1 MIMAFDFRV
10 NFLRLQLAGG
20 QACTLVRDLKLFSVI
35 SRSETAMVREWSVDQ
50 RKFLLKRKLQGATLA
65 VIQQDY
71 AYWWPPHTW
80 HITNAPAPASKST
93 LKRLARRWNAH
104 GTLQDRRKK
113 RKAGREGAE
122 TVCTPAN
129 VNMVSDC

>member
-10 NFLRLQLAGG
+10 NFLILQLAGG

-50 RKFLLKRKLQGATLA
+50 RKFLLKRKLQEATLA

-71 AYWWPPHTW
+71 AY
-80 HITNAPAPASKST
+80 
-93 LKRLARRWNAH
+93 
-104 GTLQDRRKK
+104 
-113 RKAGREGAE
+113 
-122 TVCTPAN
+122 
-129 VNMVSDC
+129 